1 MSDKLNLVYESSV
14 SRLTEIN
21 SSFDKGVLRVAYT
34 GKNRNKSYISKET
47 FENCIETIYNCPVV
61 CNYDRETNSIGAHDV
76 EIVSSDKGMRL
87 VNITQPVGVIPES
100 AAWWWETMSDD
111 SGEEHEYLCV
121 DVIIWKRQE
130 AYDKI
135 KENVITD
142 ESMEITVKD
151 GETVD
156 GYYHIN
162 SFEFTAFCL
171 LESAEPCFE
180 GARLEMFSLESLK
193 EMCSDMMNDY
203 KSLTAEQSFR
213 HNNDVNSEDEN
224 SSSEDC
230 INTPRDGEHNLS
242 KGGNDTLDNNEL
254 TAVSNNQE
262 TGMHSDINAYTNAY
276 TTNSVLQ
283 TLANTESNATFA
295 QTALISEELRRAL
308 SEQTYEDPYWGTCQK
323 YLMYDFDSEVGEVY
337 CWDCEEDRKLYGFK
351 YTMNGDN
358 VVVDFDSKKRKKLSV
373 VDFDEGTPDPDLSA
387 VFAYF
392 GKKAEQRKDA
402 EIANVNSEWEKKYSE
417 STDAAAA
424 LELEVNELREYRKV
438 KMDEERKEAEEALFS
453 RFEDLNG
460 VEAFEQLKESCAEMT
475 VEEIENKCFEIRG
488 RNTAVSAQAFSL
500 NKTSKPTR
508 ITVEKNNDG
517 DEPYGGLFKQ
527 YPPKNN

>member
-47 FENCIETIYNCPVV
+47 FENCIETIYNCPIV
-61 CNYDRETNSIGAHDV
+61 CNYDRETDSIGAHDV
-76 EIVSSDKGMRL
+76 EIVSTDKGMRL

-100 AAWWWETMSDD
+100 AAWWWETMRDD

-151 GETVD
+151 GENID
-156 GYYHIN
+156 GYFHIN

-180 GARLEMFSLESLK
+180 GARLEMFSMESLK

-203 KSLTAEQSFR
+203 KSLTAEQAFK

-224 SSSEDC
+224 SSSEDY
-230 INTPRDGEHNLS
+230 INAPRDGEHNLS
-242 KGGNDTLDNNEL
+242 KGGNDTLDNNEF
-254 TAVSNNQE
+254 TAVSDNQK
-262 TGMHSDINAYTNAY
+262 TAIDAGVNKC
-276 TTNSVLQ
+276 TTNN
-283 TLANTESNATFA
+283 NTEDNATFA
-295 QTALISEELRRAL
+295 QVGHISEELRRVI
-308 SEQTYEDPYWGTCQK
+308 SEQTYDDPYWGTCSK
-323 YLMYDFDSEVGEVY
+323 YWMYDFDPDAGEVY
-337 CWDCEEDRKLYGFK
+337 CYDCEDWKLYGFK
-351 YTMNGDN
+351 FTMNGDN

-373 VDFDEGTPDPDLSA
+373 IDFDEGTPDPDFSA

-392 GKKAEQRKDA
+392 GKMAEQRKDA

-424 LELEVNELREYRKV
+424 LELEVKELREYRKV
-438 KMDEERKEAEEALFS
+438 KMDEERREAEDALFS

-460 VEAFEQLKESCAEMT
+460 VEAFEQLKEGCAEMT

-488 RNTAVSAQAFSL
+488 RNAAISAQAFSL
-500 NKTSKPTR
+500 NKTPKPTR

-527 YPPKNN
+527 YPPKNY